1 MPAARRP
8 RSLLPAL
15 LLAAGLGAL
24 VSECQGPVFSAAWL
38 PQAGRRGAGFGPRRR
53 GARGSLDE
61 GCASARQAVADL
73 TMERTVGGMQ
83 LSGLQGKPLE
93 PGRVIPTLRQV
104 RQAVPEHCFK
114 KDTLR
119 SMKHVFLDLAMTLGC
134 GVAAYALIP
143 FKLSALPLWVAYAV
157 VTGTVATGL
166 WVLAHECGH
175 GAFSDNKRLQD
186 AVGFLIHTSLLV
198 PYFSWQRSHAVHHR
212 YTNHMTLGES
222 HVPDTDISTRGKI
235 TNFLR
240 DACLKVGGQRVGGWL
255 WGASQAIAHLGV
267 GWPAY
272 ILFGETGGHAR
283 GVTNHFVPFR
293 LDGQPDTDPLFP
305 GRWRAKVYQSTA
317 GVLAMLGLLYGAG
330 RLWGFERVLAL
341 YVGPLC
347 VTNAWLVLYTW
358 LQHTDTDVPHLE
370 DEHHN
375 FMKGAFLTIDRPYD
389 KMLGGVCDWLHHKI
403 GTTHVAH
410 HIDCTIPWYHAK
422 EATEAIKKTFP
433 EAYLYDDTP
442 IPKALARVATNCTTV
457 QKHGDMWVWA

>member
-1 MPAARRP
+1 M
-8 RSLLPAL
+8 
-15 LLAAGLGAL
+15 
-24 VSECQGPVFSAAWL
+24 
-38 PQAGRRGAGFGPRRR
+38 
-53 GARGSLDE
+53 
-61 GCASARQAVADL
+61 RQAVRDL
-73 TMERTVGGMQ
+73 TMERTVAGME
-83 LSGLQGKPLE
+83 LSGLQGKALE
-93 PGRVIPTLRQV
+93 PGRVIPTLRQI
-104 RQAVPEHCFK
+104 RQVVPKHCFK
-114 KDTLR
+114 KDTRR

-134 GVAAYALIP
+134 GLAAFALIP

-157 VTGTVATGL
+157 VNGTVATGL

-222 HVPDTDISTRGKI
+222 HVPDTDISPRGRLS
-235 TNFLR
+235 NFLR
-240 DACLKVGGQRVGGWL
+240 DACVKVGGQRVGGWL

-272 ILFGETGGHAR
+272 ILLGETGGHAR
-283 GVTNHFVPFR
+283 GVTNHFVHFR

-305 GRWRAKVYQSTA
+305 GRWRAKVYQSSA
-317 GVLAMLGLLYGAG
+317 GVIAMLGLLYGAG
-330 RLWGFERVLAL
+330 RIWGFERVLAL
-341 YVGPLC
+341 YVGPLM

-358 LQHTDTDVPHLE
+358 LQHTDTDVPHFE
-370 DEHHN
+370 DDQHN
-375 FMKGAFLTIDRPYD
+375 FMKGAFMTIDRPYD

-410 HIDCTIPWYHAK
+410 HIDCTIPWYHAE
-422 EATEAIKKTFP
+422 EATEAIRKNFP

-442 IPKALARVATNCTTV
+442 IPKALQRVASNCTTV
-457 QKHGDMWVWA
+457 KKHGDMWVWA